1 MTPSRRFLVHGAT
14 WILLLVILT
23 AVSAAGHTRSSLA
36 QPPAGAAV
44 RPDALLVFSSPDGAA
59 IQARINIE
67 IAADSAAWNRG
78 LMWRI
83 LPDDTQGML
92 FVYPDSAPRVF
103 WMRNTPAALDILYAD
118 AERRVSH
125 IVRNAQPMSDELH
138 GSNGPARY
146 VIEVRGGFAARHGI
160 VEGAH
165 FHISRLPPP

>member
-1 MTPSRRFLVHGAT
+1 MIRSRGFRERREPWV
-14 WILLLVILT
+14 LLLVILA
-23 AVSAAGHTRSSLA
+23 AVLAAGQSQALLA
-36 QPPAGAAV
+36 QPPAGADV
-44 RPDALLVFSSPDGAA
+44 RPDALLVFSSPDGSA
-59 IQARINIE
+59 IQAQIRIE
-67 IAADSAAWNRG
+67 IAADPAAWNRG
-78 LMWRI
+78 LMWRV

-125 IVRNAQPMSDELH
+125 IVRNAQPMSDRLH
-138 GSNGPARY
+138 GSKGPARY

-160 VEGAH
+160 VEGAR